1 MYSRN
6 SQITCHTCF
15 PQIDKSI
22 LKCVRNETVLQF
34 IKKKLQKLIDKG
46 ESNDTRDTNYDSIQ

>member
-6 SQITCHTCF
+6 SQITRHTCF

-34 IKKKLQKLIDKG
+34 IKKKLIDKG